1 MPRRLQTDGQTGVR
15 ACRQAGQPTDTGM
28 KRHRGQDQTHTEV
41 LIAVPFGCGCSGM
54 YYSFTSAPHLDVAVR
69 PLGLPLPS
77 VMPGV
82 DTALRGVLSK
92 LISRRMVEPQRRYL
106 DIHRIYLN
114 KHIARVRWGQRR
126 VAGSGVE
133 CWWGRSCWGQC
144 VAASMAGDGRS
155 V

>member
-1 MPRRLQTDGQTGVR
+1 
-15 ACRQAGQPTDTGM
+15 
-28 KRHRGQDQTHTEV
+28 
-41 LIAVPFGCGCSGM
+41 M
-54 YYSFTSAPHLDVAVR
+54 YYSFTSPPHLDVAVR

-114 KHIARVRWGQRR
+114 KHIARVRWGQQRGG
-126 VAGSGVE
+126 VVGGAGADGDAM
-133 CWWGRSCWGQC
+133 CRS
-144 VAASMAGDGRS
+144 S